1 MAETQGTSGFGTL
14 IAYLNSASPPVY
26 VKVPEIFEVGGPN
39 QSAEEIEMTHMESPG
54 NRREF
59 IQSFIDGG
67 ELAFSINFLPENA
80 IHQNLLDDQTARTE
94 RTWKVQWPD
103 AGDTTWSFTGFV
115 KSFEPSAP
123 IDGRLSAAVVIR
135 VTGDI
140 DFDDTAIE

>member
-1 MAETQGTSGFGTL
+1 MAATQGTSGFGTL
-14 IAYLNSASPPVY
+14 IAYLNDASPPTY
-26 VKVPEIFEVGGPN
+26 TKVDEIYQVGGPG

-67 ELAFSINFLPENA
+67 ELAFSINFLPTNA
-80 IHQNLLDDQTARTE
+80 SHVQLTADQTARTV

-103 AGDTTWSFTGFV
+103 ASDTTWSFDGFV
-115 KSFEPSAP
+115 KSFEPDAP